1 MTEGESVAVFVLDK
15 RKKPLMPCSEKR
27 ARLLLERKKAV
38 VHKISP
44 FTIRLKD
51 RIGGEVQPVRIK
63 LDPGSRTTGIALVR
77 DESTMSPETG
87 KTETTAHVLF
97 LAELTHRGGQI
108 RDRLTARRA
117 FRRRRRAHLRYR
129 KPRFDN
135 RTRPEGWLAPSL
147 RHRLDTALAW
157 VNRFRNLSPVSGIS
171 QELVRFDMQQMLN
184 PEISGVEYQQG
195 TLAGYEV
202 REYLLE
208 KWSRSCAYCGAKDLP
223 LEIDHIHPRSKG
235 GTDTVS
241 NLALACR
248 VCNQKK
254 GSRDLASFLAKKPE
268 TLKKILCQA
277 KAPLRD
283 ASAVNATRWAL
294 LGRLKATGLPV
305 ETGSGGRTKWN
316 RTRFGLLKRH
326 SLDAACV
333 GHVDRVEGEPRV
345 VLAIK
350 ATGRGGYQRTRLDA
364 FGFPRGVLPRTKAH
378 FGFQTGDLVRA
389 FVPTGKKMGTYVG
402 RVAVRVSGSFNI
414 QRPGSVVQ
422 GISHKACHRLQRA
435 DGYGYSVETL
445 NRKES
450 AFLPGVNAEVCNV
463 RRG

>member
-1 MTEGESVAVFVLDK
+1 MAVFVLDK

-38 VHKISP
+38 VHKIAP

-63 LDPGSRTTGIALVR
+63 LDPGSKTTGIALVR
-77 DESTMSPETG
+77 EEETISQETG

-97 LAELTHRGGQI
+97 LAELTHRGGKI

-117 FRRRRRAHLRYR
+117 FRRRRRSNLRYR
-129 KPRFDN
+129 KPRVNN
-135 RTRPEGWLAPSL
+135 RTKPKGWLPPSL
-147 RHRLDTALAW
+147 QHRVDTTLSW
-157 VNRFRNLSPVSGIS
+157 VNRFRKLSPVFALS
-171 QELVRFDMQQMLN
+171 QELVRFDLQQMET

-208 KWSRSCAYCGAKDLP
+208 KWNRTCAYCGAKDVP

-235 GTDTVS
+235 GTDRIS
-241 NLALACR
+241 NLTLACH

-254 GSRDLASFLAKKPE
+254 GNSDATVFLAKKPE
-268 TLKKILCQA
+268 TLKKIMSQA
-277 KAPLRD
+277 KAPLCD
-283 ASAVNATRWAL
+283 ASAVNSTRWAL
-294 LGRLKATGLPV
+294 FQALKATELPV
-305 ETGSGGRTKWN
+305 EVASGGRTKYN
-316 RTRFGLLKRH
+316 RTRLGLPKTH

-333 GHVDRVEGEPRV
+333 GNVDRVKGDNRP

-350 ATGRGGYQRTRLDA
+350 STGRGSYQRTRIDG
-364 FGFPRGVLPRTKAH
+364 FGFPRGFFTRTKAH

-389 FVPTGKKMGTYVG
+389 VVTAGKKIGTYVG
-402 RVAVRVSGSFNI
+402 RVAVRSSGSFNVTT
-414 QRPGSVVQ
+414 GSGVVQ
-422 GISHKACHRLQRA
+422 GISKTACHLLQRS
-435 DGYGYSVETL
+435 DGYGYLFIGET
-445 NRKES
+445 ES
-450 AFLPGVNAEVCNV
+450 
-463 RRG
+463 RGRGCRGLRTMRPPRSK